1 MLNNRKTTEKLG
13 VNPTNHMSHV
23 KVKKQSKAKKN
34 NDKSLLS

>member
-23 KVKKQSKAKKN
+23 KVKKQSKAKKQ
-34 NDKSLLS
+34 